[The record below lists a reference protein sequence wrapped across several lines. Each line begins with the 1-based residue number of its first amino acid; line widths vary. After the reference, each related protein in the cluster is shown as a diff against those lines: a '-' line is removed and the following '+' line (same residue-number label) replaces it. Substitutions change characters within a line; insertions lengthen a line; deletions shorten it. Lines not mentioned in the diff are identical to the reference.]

1 LHRTFPIPLAVTAA
15 LCFIAANVA
24 ADDELESG
32 PTTFLGGPTSIPAQL
47 DALEDDD
54 EAFLKR
60 LESEYGLTLAAD
72 YATTF
77 QAASDV
83 LSGDKQ
89 GASGVLRLYGTWTI
103 FGQGTR
109 NRGSIVAKVEH
120 RHAYGDTSPA
130 DLASNV
136 GYLGVNAIGFT
147 DVGAFV
153 APLYWQQYFSDG
165 QVGFVAGRIDP
176 LDFVDV
182 LGVGSQ
188 WTSFQNGAT
197 LANLA
202 LPLPDVGCGAG
213 AGGTLNDQW
222 IIGAT
227 AHDLNGSQTSMD
239 CFGEGL
245 ELYKQAFVGWSPS
258 RSLRFNQ
265 AIIMTLWH
273 ADSRNSGQSSG
284 KGIALSANWMFDDKW
299 MPFVRVGVSDGE
311 AAIMKSQLSTGLT
324 YRFGKHRSEIGVAVS
339 LQDPIDNSLDE
350 QTTLEAYYRWQLSP
364 QLALT
369 PSLQILHNP
378 ALNPERS
385 TVVLGGLRFRYT
397 P

>member
-15 LCFIAANVA
+15 LCFIAVNVA

-213 AGGTLNDQW
+213 AGRTLNDQW

-258 RSLRFNQ
+258 RSLRFSQ

-273 ADSRNSGQSSG
+273 ADSRENGQASG
-284 KGIALSANWMFDDKW
+284 KGVALSANWMFDDKW

-311 AAIMKSQLSTGLT
+311 AAVMKSQLSTGLT

-339 LQDPIDNSLDE
+339 LQDPTNNSLEE
-350 QTTLEAYYRWQLSP
+350 QTTFEAYYRWQLSP

-369 PSLQILHNP
+369 PSLQVLRNP